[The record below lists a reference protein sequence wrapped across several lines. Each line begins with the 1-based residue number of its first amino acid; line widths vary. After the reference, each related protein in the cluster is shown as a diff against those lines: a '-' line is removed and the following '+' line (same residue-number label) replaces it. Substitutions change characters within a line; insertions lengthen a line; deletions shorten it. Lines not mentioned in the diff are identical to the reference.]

1 MNLRKLPN
9 TPRAFFF
16 AVFRKDVPII
26 ALNFIFYAMGGSALI
41 IFSYLLGKVIDT
53 LGNGHGA
60 SLSHLLW
67 LMFATVIWYVAS
79 YRIGH
84 IYEIIIRV
92 RIVARTKQVL
102 FEHARSLSF
111 GYFADRFAGE
121 IAHKISVTAQA
132 FERMFLVI
140 SNNLVEDVVLI
151 FVSAGILGSLHA
163 WYAVFLL
170 TWGVLFGSGVIFFS
184 KKMDSLSG
192 AYAAAETRVT
202 GALVD
207 TYTNISAVKV
217 YGKDTD
223 MAVQHKI
230 NEEASAYRSLGV
242 WEIIMYHYADWS
254 VITLVAGLMLISAKL
269 YVADAI
275 SVGVLVTVT
284 GVGFRLYGTVW
295 DLGPRLSEFIRAR
308 GEARQNL
315 EDLIVQ
321 PTILDGERNEKTV
334 QSHAVPVVYDHVQF
348 GYTPG
353 RSVLNDFS
361 LTINAGE
368 KVGIVGLSGA
378 GKTTFANL
386 LLRFFDVQEGKILV
400 DGTDIKECT
409 QERLRSYIS
418 YVSQDTSLF
427 HATIAENIAYG
438 APHASL
444 EDCTHAAKLAY
455 ADEFIQLLP
464 EKYESVVG
472 ERGVKLSGGQRQRIT
487 IARALLAN
495 RPIFLLDEATSALD
509 SESEQKIQNGLEVL
523 MENKT
528 VIAIAHRLSTLARMD
543 RILYLD
549 KGAILESGTH
559 EELLALNGH
568 YAKLWHMQAGGFLPG

>member
-1 MNLRKLPN
+1 MSSSNLPN
-9 TPRAFFF
+9 TPRAFFL
-16 AVFRKDVPII
+16 AVCRKDMPII
-26 ALNFIFYAMGGSALI
+26 VLNSVFYGLGGSTLI
-41 IFSYLLGKVIDT
+41 IFSYFLGNVIDA
-53 LGNGHGA
+53 LNRGQSA

-67 LMFATVIWYVAS
+67 IMFGIIILYVAS

-84 IYEIIIRV
+84 IYEII
-92 RIVARTKQVL
+92 ARTRMLARIKQVL
-102 FEHARSLSF
+102 FEHTRSLSF

-121 IAHKISVTAQA
+121 IAHKISVTAQS

-140 SNNLVEDVVLI
+140 SNNLVEDAVIVV
-151 FVSAGILGSLHA
+151 VSVGILGSLQG
-163 WYAVFLL
+163 WYAIFLL
-170 TWGVLFGSGVIFFS
+170 IWAAVFGGGIIFFS
-184 KKMDSLSG
+184 RKMDSKAG
-192 AYAAAETRVT
+192 DHTAAEARVL
-202 GALVD
+202 GSLVD
-207 TYTNISAVKV
+207 VFTNISAVKV
-217 YGKDTD
+217 YGGDSDTS
-223 MAVQHKI
+223 VQKRI
-230 NEEASAYRSLGV
+230 NEEARAFRSLGM
-242 WEIIMYHYADWS
+242 WEVVTYHYADWS
-254 VITLVAGLMLISAKL
+254 VITLIGGLMLISAKL

-275 SVGVLVTVT
+275 SIGALVTVT

-315 EDLIVQ
+315 KDLLVK
-321 PTILDGERNEKTV
+321 PTLIDGAYSENTV
-334 QSHAVPVVYDHVQF
+334 PSHAVPVVYDHVRF
-348 GYTPG
+348 GYTPE
-353 RSVLNDFS
+353 RLVLKDFS
-361 LTINAGE
+361 ISINAGE

-386 LLRFFDVQEGKILV
+386 LLRFFDVQEGKVLV
-400 DGTDIKECT
+400 DGNDIKECT

-438 APHASL
+438 MPEASL
-444 EDCTHAAKLAY
+444 EDCKHAATLAY

-464 EKYESVVG
+464 NKYESVVG

-509 SESEQKIQNGLEVL
+509 SESEQKIQKGLEIL

-528 VIAIAHRLSTLARMD
+528 VIAIAHRLSTLSRMD
-543 RILYLD
+543 RIIYLD
-549 KGAILESGTH
+549 KGKITESGTH
-559 EELLALNGH
+559 DELLALNGQ
-568 YAKLWHMQAGGFLPG
+568 YAALWRMQAGGFLPA